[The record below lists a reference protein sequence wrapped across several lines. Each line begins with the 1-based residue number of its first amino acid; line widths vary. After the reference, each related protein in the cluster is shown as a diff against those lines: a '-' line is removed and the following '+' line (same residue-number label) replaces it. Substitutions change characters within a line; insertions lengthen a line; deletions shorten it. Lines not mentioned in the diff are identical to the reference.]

1 MTHKAREAGGISDQP
16 AEVSFIEGRPPTTTT
31 HYTGKIMP
39 SCAKISLLILV
50 AGMAE
55 CYVLPGTDYDQDQLL
70 LLNELLDGTDQVN
83 APRLSEDY
91 ADYSEP
97 LNTVELVPTDEEI
110 VEALLKQI
118 ENPAQSEALYEEL
131 MKSQGRPTEHN
142 NNNDNEDLKHQL
154 HNLAEVA
161 HPEIRKHSI
170 LKQRRKRSIPP
181 FISQEIRNKNH
192 IKNI

>member
-1 MTHKAREAGGISDQP
+1 MG
-16 AEVSFIEGRPPTTTT
+16 IEGRPPTTTT
-31 HYTGKIMP
+31 HYTVKIMS

-83 APRLSEDY
+83 SPPLSEDY
-91 ADYSEP
+91 GDYSEP

-131 MKSQGRPTEHN
+131 MKSQGRPSEHKN
-142 NNNDNEDLKHQL
+142 KKTQHFETKKKEVNTSIYQSRNQKQKSYQEYLNCYFRICYLLYQSNKQL
-154 HNLAEVA
+154 
-161 HPEIRKHSI
+161 II
-170 LKQRRKRSIPP
+170 L
-181 FISQEIRNKNH
+181 
-192 IKNI
+192 